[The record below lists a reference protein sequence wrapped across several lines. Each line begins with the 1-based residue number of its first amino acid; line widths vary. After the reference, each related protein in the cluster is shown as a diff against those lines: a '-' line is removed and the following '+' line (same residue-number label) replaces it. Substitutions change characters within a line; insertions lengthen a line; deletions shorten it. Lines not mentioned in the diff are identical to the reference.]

1 MFNLLSGYHLIDFV
15 GHTDCISS
23 VAFTPEGKNVITA
36 SIDGTV
42 KVFDT
47 LNGKLVQDLKG
58 HHGPIFSMAIN
69 YNTKKIE
76 E

>member
-47 LNGKLVQDLKG
+47 LNGKLV
-58 HHGPIFSMAIN
+58 
-69 YNTKKIE
+69 
-76 E
+76 